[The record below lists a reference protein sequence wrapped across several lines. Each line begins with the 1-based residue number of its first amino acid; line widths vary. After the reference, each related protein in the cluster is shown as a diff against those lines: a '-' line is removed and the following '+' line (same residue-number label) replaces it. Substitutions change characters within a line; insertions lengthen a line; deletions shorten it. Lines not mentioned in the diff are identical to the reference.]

1 MSRPDNVTAQ
11 HSSSMS
17 PKQAGGAFADGLTFV
32 RILMTPVIMA
42 VIILAWPET
51 KMAVF
56 ASILFLVAAL
66 TDIFDDYLGG
76 ASRSV
81 YRKYGWVDD
90 IADTVLITGTLIALI
105 LVMVTEGLLT
115 WTFAVPA
122 FVLVLREIAVG
133 LFKGRELRQFGW
145 PDNKL
150 SNAKVGMSVLAVC
163 TLVAAPWLS
172 QMADMFR
179 AADDPSRVLNVGSP
193 WVWLFGVICLWLAAI
208 LSVFTAYR
216 IFRTKF
222 TANDA

>member
-1 MSRPDNVTAQ
+1 
-11 HSSSMS
+11 MS